1 MTRVSGV
8 PYNRGF
14 AKASMNRGRTFYV
27 LMSIAYMA
35 MIFVLS
41 STRLAL
47 PGGGENGT
55 APPWLTHA
63 FVLLYNAAHVP
74 LFGGFAF
81 LVHRAAK
88 AGRGAVES
96 GEERGPGGS
105 TSFARFDEPTRGS
118 VLVTVAVVL
127 AYSVVDEIHQSLT
140 PGRIP
145 SAFDIVLNAIGCA
158 MALGVARYGWRG
170 FRVAMLALAVVAVVV
185 IEVGDRLAEHER
197 WFWRTVSQRI
207 TPIDGSGR
215 ISSFASERRWGPFPP
230 DDESVTLE
238 VVSRDGER
246 DLAFG
251 VPADPEGFRG
261 VRSKSMPVDWRGV
274 RAVRLDLD
282 LDSAAPVSFALGLHP
297 FFEGATFHV
306 QRIVPPG
313 SSTVRFDLDGFTSAI
328 DPRSVREVRLF
339 VRRPDSS
346 VQVRLHDLYVER

>member
-1 MTRVSGV
+1 
-8 PYNRGF
+8 
-14 AKASMNRGRTFYV
+14 MNRGRTFYV

-41 STRLAL
+41 STRLSL
-47 PGGGENGT
+47 PGG
-55 APPWLTHA
+55 APDGDAPYWLTHA

-88 AGRGAVES
+88 AEPSTS
-96 GEERGPGGS
+96 GEAGTEAA
-105 TSFARFDEPTRGS
+105 ARRLDEPTRRS
-118 VLVTVAVVL
+118 VLVTVTIVL

-170 FRVAMLALAVVAVVV
+170 FRVAAVVLAFVAIGV

-197 WFWRTVSQRI
+197 LFWRTVSQRI
-207 TPIDGSGR
+207 SPIDEAGN

-230 DDESVTLE
+230 DDEEIEIELVRE
-238 VVSRDGER
+238 AGKR
-246 DLAFG
+246 DLA
-251 VPADPEGFRG
+251 VRIPADPAGFRG
-261 VRSKSMPVDWRGV
+261 VRSKSMPVDWSGV

-282 LDSAAPVSFALGLHP
+282 LDAPEAVSFALGLQP
-297 FFEGATFHV
+297 FFDDEVFHV
-306 QRIVPPG
+306 HATVEPG
-313 SSTVRFDLDGFTSAI
+313 RSTVRFALDAMEDEI
-328 DPRSVREVRLF
+328 DASRVRGVRLF
-339 VRRPDSS
+339 VRRPAFE
-346 VQVRLHDLYVER
+346 VRLRLRDLEVER